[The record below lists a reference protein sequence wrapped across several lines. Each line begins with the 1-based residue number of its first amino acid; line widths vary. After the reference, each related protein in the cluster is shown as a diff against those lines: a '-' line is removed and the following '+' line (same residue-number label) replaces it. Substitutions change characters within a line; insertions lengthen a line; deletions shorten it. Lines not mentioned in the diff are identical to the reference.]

1 MLVAKQI
8 HFPEGAMTLQQ
19 EIIQALGASPQI
31 DTDGEIRRSV
41 DFLKSYLQTYPFIKA
56 LVLGISGGQDSTL
69 TGKLCQQA
77 INELRAEGDDSRQF
91 IAVRLPYGVQA
102 DEQDCQDAIAFIQ
115 PDRVLTV
122 NIKSAVLASEQALR
136 EAGIELSDF
145 VRGNEKARERMKA
158 QYSIAG
164 MTHGVVVGTDH
175 AAEAITGFFTKYGDG
190 GTDINPIFRLNKRQ
204 GKQLLARLGCPEHL
218 YKKLPTADLE
228 DDRPSLPDEAALGV
242 TYDNIDDY
250 LEGKT
255 LDEKTAKIIEGWYL
269 KTEHKR
275 RTPITVFDDFWK
287 R

>member
-1 MLVAKQI
+1 MA
-8 HFPEGAMTLQQ
+8 LQQ
-19 EIIQALGASPQI
+19 DIIRTLGVKPQI
-31 DTDGEIRRSV
+31 DAQEEIRRSI
-41 DFLKSYLQTYPFIKA
+41 DFLKSYLTTYPFIKT

-69 TGKLCQQA
+69 AGKLSQLA
-77 INELRAEGDDSRQF
+77 ISELRAEGGADDLQF

-122 NIKSAVLASEQALR
+122 NIKGAVLASEQALR

-164 MTHGVVVGTDH
+164 MTKGVVVGTDH
-175 AAEAITGFFTKYGDG
+175 AAEALTGFFTKYGDG
-190 GTDINPIFRLNKRQ
+190 GTDINPLFRLNKRQ
-204 GKQLLARLGCPEHL
+204 GKQLLAQLGCPEHL

-242 TYDNIDDY
+242 TYEDIDNY
-250 LEGKT
+250 LEGKAV
-255 LDEKTAKIIEGWYL
+255 DEGTSRIIEGWYI

-275 RTPITVFDDFWK
+275 RPPITVFDDFWK
-287 R
+287 K